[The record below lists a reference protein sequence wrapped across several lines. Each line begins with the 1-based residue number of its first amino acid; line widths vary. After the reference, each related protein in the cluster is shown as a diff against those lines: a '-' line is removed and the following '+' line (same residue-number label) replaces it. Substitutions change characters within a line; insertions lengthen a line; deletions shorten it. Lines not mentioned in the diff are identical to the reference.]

1 MDKKFGSGVNSVH
14 LKQRLSFIKALVVG
28 QRATSLSARAARSGF
43 WVGGSFVA
51 QRALQFASNLILT
64 RLLFPEA
71 FGLMA
76 LSTVFI
82 VGLAMFS
89 DLGIRPAIIRDPRG
103 NETAFLN
110 TAWTI
115 QVVRGFAL
123 FFVGCI
129 LAYPISLIYEQ
140 PILFPLLATLS
151 TTAAIAGFA
160 SVKTATAERDLDF
173 KALTYIQIVGQ
184 IISIVAMASLA
195 YTWRSVWALA
205 AGNIIATI
213 VTVLLGHAVLRGH
226 QHRFQIEPEAAR
238 SLIHFGKWIFL
249 STIVTFIGGEGLR
262 AIQGGLITPSEF
274 GVLAIAYTIAAI
286 PIDLS
291 IKLTGTIGL
300 PALSDTYRNHPG
312 RMPMVLHKF
321 RQRTLA
327 LSLLLVAAVAFTSE
341 ALVQLLYDGRYH
353 AAGAFVVA
361 ITLSNSVNLISA
373 GYNNAILAIGKSK
386 IYLLIMLFS
395 AAARIIGLVSGFYI
409 FGLLGMIVG
418 IGIANIAILFIAC
431 GIAHTQKFLT
441 AKLDA
446 AAMLTIAIIA
456 LASVLFI

>member
-1 MDKKFGSGVNSVH
+1 MQV
-14 LKQRLSFIKALVVG
+14 KQRLAFLKTLVLG
-28 QRATSLSARAARSGF
+28 QDAGSLGARATRSGI
-43 WVGGSFVA
+43 WVGGSFIA

-76 LSTVFI
+76 LSTVFL

-103 NETAFLN
+103 SEPAFLN

-115 QVVRGFAL
+115 QVARGFAL
-123 FFVGCI
+123 FFVGCL

-151 TTAAIAGFA
+151 TTAAISGFA

-173 KALTYIQIVGQ
+173 KAVTFIQIAGQ
-184 IISIVAMASLA
+184 AALIIAMVTLA

-205 AGNIIATI
+205 AGNIIGAI

-226 QHRFQIEPEAAR
+226 RHRFRIEAESAR

-249 STIVTFIGGEGLR
+249 STIVTFLGGEGLR
-262 AIQGGLITPSEF
+262 AIQGGFLNPAEF

-300 PALSDTYRNHPG
+300 PALSDAYRNHPD
-312 RMPMVLHKF
+312 RMALVLRKF

-327 LSLLLVAAVAFTSE
+327 LSLLLVSVVVFISE
-341 ALVQLLYDGRYH
+341 RLIEILYDERYH
-353 AAGAFVVA
+353 EAGAFVVA
-361 ITLSNSVNLISA
+361 ITLSNAVSLIFA
-373 GYNNAILAIGKSK
+373 GYNNAFLAIGKSK
-386 IYLLIMLFS
+386 TYLLVAAFS
-395 AAARIIGLVSGFYI
+395 AIARIIGLILGFHI
-409 FGLLGMIVG
+409 FELLGMIVG
-418 IGIANIAILFIAC
+418 IGIANVAMLITVCFIA
-431 GIAHTQKFLT
+431 HNHRFL
-441 AKLDA
+441 AARLDVA
-446 AAMLTIAIIA
+446 SLAFIAMLTV
-456 LASVLFI
+456 ASVLLW